1 MLCFYVHFLTLS
13 FQKLKYNRLT
23 LGGHRQG
30 ANVSCNLN
38 GRPCEQEVAL
48 CAKNDSGS
56 ILSSSE
62 HVSGSV
68 DSSARDITCEPDACS
83 GQRAAGI
90 TTQCNNWRT
99 DTRRQ
104 FTAHAASTTRKIAP
118 RGVLISQECSVMDQ
132 FSPATI
138 FGIFLGQYLLNR
150 FTANNVF
157 YLEFC
162 YSLYRVDQKMRPQT
176 HGHNSVKY

>member
-1 MLCFYVHFLTLS
+1 MCRATWTGDRANRKWRCARKMIPAAFCHQANMS
-13 FQKLKYNRLT
+13 AARLT
-23 LGGHRQG
+23 
-30 ANVSCNLN
+30 
-38 GRPCEQEVAL
+38 
-48 CAKNDSGS
+48 
-56 ILSSSE
+56 
-62 HVSGSV
+62 
-68 DSSARDITCEPDACS
+68 ARHATSPASRTRADITP
-83 GQRAAGI
+83 
-90 TTQCNNWRT
+90 QCNNWRT